1 MTGIF
6 RTMRAIAIFEGAKGA
21 IVLAAG
27 LGLLSFLHRDTQHIA
42 AQVIHHLH
50 MNPASHYPKIFLDAA
65 ANTSDTRLVM
75 IAVGAALYS
84 AVRLVEAYGL
94 WYARSWAE
102 WFAAAAGA
110 IYIPFEV
117 YEMVEKGGWKPILAF
132 AINVGIVTF
141 MVYALVKKKQPGS
154 DPSANARRAGV

>member
-6 RTMRAIAIFEGAKGA
+6 RTMRAIALFEGAKGA

-27 LGLLSFLHRDTQHIA
+27 LGLLSFLHRDVQHIA
-42 AQVIHHLH
+42 AQVIHHLR

-75 IAVGAALYS
+75 IALGAAVYS
-84 AVRLVEAYGL
+84 MVRLTEAYGL
-94 WYARSWAE
+94 WFARRWAE

-110 IYIPFEV
+110 IYIPFEI
-117 YEMVEKGGWKPILAF
+117 YEMVHKAGWKPILAF
-132 AINVGIVTF
+132 AINVAIVAF
-141 MVYALVKKKQPGS
+141 MVYALVKKKS
-154 DPSANARRAGV
+154 GVRYDMKSRT